1 MNSLVMIF
9 ITEPNGLIECTKSGQ
24 LCMLP
29 ESSIPGSKNQIKHK
43 FASVDGGLHVIFNFS
58 AGLHCLCGAHYRN
71 VYKPML
77 ANIELCFALQ
87 CIVRTAFWFQLIV
100 DCSCHTVNSQIK
112 AHVLVSPQERNMHLC
127 MYV

>member
-1 MNSLVMIF
+1 MIF

-43 FASVDGGLHVIFNFS
+43 VASVDGGLHVIFNFS

-112 AHVLVSPQERNMHLC
+112 AQVLVSPQERNMHLC